1 MTEQHHSSP
10 ARWISLAL
18 IAPASFGLFAAT
30 TVWASSVNP
39 LTSSAPVSD
48 AQTTAEASVTLRE
61 QAALDKQAEIDAM
74 TADLEKIQARI
85 TKLKKATH
93 KNNVAAAA
101 PIPRVH
107 VSTSKRPTTHTTTGA
122 SGG

>member
-1 MTEQHHSSP
+1 MTEQHHSSA

-39 LTSSAPVSD
+39 LTATAPVSD
-48 AQTTAEASVTLRE
+48 VQDAATATVTLRE

-107 VSTSKRPTTHTTTGA
+107 VSTKSPTTHTTTGA